1 MKMAKPDELV
11 VAEDVSVGK
20 PDPECYLLG
29 RKRLGLAG
37 DASILVLEDSPSGVR
52 SGKAA
57 GFTVVGLATTHAIEK
72 IQAAGADFIVKDLR
86 SVIMQ
91 SWDGNKVRIQITDA
105 LVP

>member
-1 MKMAKPDELV
+1 MAKPEVLV

-29 RKRLGLAG
+29 RKRLGLSET
-37 DASILVLEDSPSGVR
+37 ASVLVLEDSPSGVKA
-52 SGKAA
+52 GKAA

-86 SVIMQ
+86 SVTMQ
-91 SWDGNKVRIQITDA
+91 SWDGSKIQIQISDA
-105 LVP
+105 LVH